1 MIALTHTQV
10 RLQFM
15 KITFTLTDVDF
26 ARLQNVVVKRFRAQ
40 TGVLSWPFFLR
51 VLVWMCVGF
60 AGAAYARIMSDHPEM
75 SGSLGTVAVLL
86 VIALLALVALP
97 HMTEAS
103 LRKRMVVPNGV
114 FLSPQT
120 VYFSETA
127 AHISSVFG
135 TREMPWA
142 ALLARDEDAANYY
155 LFIDATQA
163 FIFPRAAVAPFAAE
177 FERYTAHLKSAA

>member
-1 MIALTHTQV
+1 
-10 RLQFM
+10 M
-15 KITFTLTDVDF
+15 KATFTLTEADF
-26 ARLQNVVVKRFRAQ
+26 TRFQKVVIKRFRAQ
-40 TGVLSWPFFLR
+40 TGFLNWPFCLR
-51 VLVWMCVGF
+51 VLVWMCIGL
-60 AGAAYARIMSDHPEM
+60 AGSAYARVMRDYPEI
-75 SGSLGTVAVLL
+75 SWALGTVAVLL

-103 LRKRMVVPNGV
+103 LRKHMLAPNGV

-155 LFIDATQA
+155 LFIDAAQA
-163 FIFPRAAVAPFAAE
+163 FIFPRAAMAPFAAE